1 MNEKFTI
8 GSFFTARIA
17 DLEPVTGFVIDTKTS
32 KDGSLLVKLSHGDET
47 GPYGNWYPA
56 NSLSPAK

>member
-1 MNEKFTI
+1 MDEKFPI

-17 DLEPVTGFVIDTKTS
+17 DLEPVTGFVTDTKIA
-32 KDGSLLVKLSHGDET
+32 DDESLLVKLSHGDES

-56 NSLSPAK
+56 DSLSPAK